1 MKSHTTT
8 STILKGMRRFL
19 FEESIV
25 GFLYNTFRG
34 CKKPPEVFEMQELHE
49 CIYCPKV
56 SDRWVCLECRRYNMC
71 TKLIA
76 AHKIQCWWYVIQLNR
91 KLARIHEAYMSATDD
106 EDIVPLLEDA

>member
-34 CKKPPEVFEMQELHE
+34 CKKPPEVFEMQELHA
-49 CIYCPKV
+49 CIYCADV
-56 SDRWVCLECRRYNMC
+56 SELYVCAECRRFNMY
-71 TKLIA
+71 I
-76 AHKIQCWWYVIQLNR
+76 KINLYINLTCI
-91 KLARIHEAYMSATDD
+91 
-106 EDIVPLLEDA
+106 